1 MRTSTN
7 QYSVSPHISSGERKA
22 IHRRRT
28 IGHCSYVEAERK
40 PRSVTPDTSVEM
52 GISPESSSHGGSVAT
67 SNTEYSAAFFPEATF
82 GITPPPAQKKRT
94 EDDKLELLERIEK
107 ILRFA
112 QKRLKKS
119 KVEAFFERKRKKN
132 GGDPDGGIIH
142 VHHSDVQLDSILG
155 NGSYNV
161 VYSVRRIKGRLLN
174 PEEIVVK
181 TLRSKLLTDL
191 PMLAA
196 CAADLRKE
204 GLLLAA
210 LQQQQQPLPGASMNH
225 PHHGANHIVKCLAWA
240 PTGLSAFANG
250 CHDSFFLVLERLDK
264 TLTDSIKE
272 WKTLQKDQ
280 GVTEGTFRKSFRRN
294 SSKSGRS
301 RIINSVK
308 SSLFKDEGSASQ
320 QLDASVRDRDESS
333 SSSDSNNS
341 NSNPI
346 SYGTDPEQIRFWKLR
361 LELLMD
367 LCGAVAFLHSQ
378 RVIHR
383 DLKPD
388 NVGFDLA
395 GRLKVFDFDVA
406 RVLPSQTT
414 TNWNE
419 SRNETFKM
427 TKKVG
432 SPRYMSPEVAK
443 GEYYNEKSDVYALG
457 LLSYEILS
465 LKRPFESMSSSDRNG
480 KGGNVYTDC
489 VQVVVKGGAAEET
502 TPREEEDGGNKRR
515 QKRRNSFAA
524 FGKRCSNE
532 GTGGSSG
539 KLSLFRR
546 RSHSRGSSGKS
557 ANANNRRSAPK
568 YANVRPLLPIATP
581 QEIEARYQ
589 QQQQSEYKAAAC
601 AAGLCMAPPPP
612 PNSNTKALSPRGS
625 SRKGGRSRSK
635 SNKSTCSLKSV
646 NTSSPSHYH
655 AINDVGAETGSF
667 FWTRSIR
674 TTIDRAWSYDIPTRP
689 SASELKAL
697 VGEELE
703 RIEWHEEDYSFGSCS
718 SSSS

>member
-1 MRTSTN
+1 MRTSN
-7 QYSVSPHISSGERKA
+7 QDSISPHVSNGERKA

-52 GISPESSSHGGSVAT
+52 GMSPGSSSKGGSVAM
-67 SNTEYSAAFFPEATF
+67 SNTEYSTAFFPEATF
-82 GITPPPAQKKRT
+82 RISPQIAHKKRT
-94 EDDKLELLERIEK
+94 EDDKLELLERIER

-119 KVEAFFERKRKKN
+119 KVEAFFEKKRKKN

-142 VHHSDVQLDSILG
+142 VQHSDVQLDSILG

-161 VYSVRRIKGRLLN
+161 VYSVRRIKGRLFN
-174 PEEIVVK
+174 PKEIVVK

-210 LQQQQQPLPGASMNH
+210 LQQRQPLLGASMNH

-250 CHDSFFLVLERLDK
+250 CHDSFFLVLERLDR

-272 WKTLQKDQ
+272 WKTLQKDEAR
-280 GVTEGTFRKSFRRN
+280 TEGSFRKSFRRN
-294 SSKSGRS
+294 SKSGRS
-301 RIINSVK
+301 RLINSTE
-308 SSLFKDEGSASQ
+308 SSLFKGEGS
-320 QLDASVRDRDESS
+320 QLDARERDESS

-346 SYGTDPEQIRFWKLR
+346 LFGTDPEQIRFWKLR

-406 RVLPSQTT
+406 RVLPSQA
-414 TNWNE
+414 NWNE

-432 SPRYMSPEVAK
+432 SPRYMSPEVAR

-465 LKRPFESMSSSDRNG
+465 LKRPFESLSSSDRNG
-480 KGGNVYTDC
+480 KGGNVYKDC
-489 VQVVVKGGAAEET
+489 VQVVVKGGVEET
-502 TPREEEDGGNKRR
+502 TSHEEEEDGGNKRR

-524 FGKRCSNE
+524 FGKRSNE

-557 ANANNRRSAPK
+557 ANANANANNRRSAPK

-581 QEIEARYQ
+581 QEIAARYQ

-601 AAGLCMAPPPP
+601 AAGLCTAPPPP
-612 PNSNTKALSPRGS
+612 PKPLSPRGS
-625 SRKGGRSRSK
+625 SNKGGRSK
-635 SNKSTCSLKSV
+635 SNKSTSLESV
-646 NTSSPSHYH
+646 NNTSPSHYH

-689 SASELKAL
+689 SASELKVL

-703 RIEWHEEDYSFGSCS
+703 RIEWYEEDYSFGSCS
-718 SSSS
+718 TSNY